1 MTSDAHPAL
10 SALPPDLAEPAAAGA
25 REELTRLLADLE
37 TRALPVGRLHR
48 GWILGAL
55 QARLAAGYLAAWIRA
70 GFADADEAARLRN
83 EAHLAA
89 ALRLLGTMAY
99 LRGAV
104 AKVGQLLANWPT
116 LAPGPFAETL
126 AALHFEAPPM
136 HFSLLREALR
146 GELGR
151 DPEEVFADFDTRPFA
166 AASLGQVHRARLHDG
181 TEVAVKVQYPGIE
194 RTIRADFDNLLA
206 VLLPMRLT
214 RDWDNLREQLRDIAD
229 MLELE
234 TDYRREARMQSLA
247 RATLATL
254 PDVVVPRVHEELST
268 GRVLVTDLL
277 RGQHLDAFL
286 ADAPT
291 QARRDERGRQ
301 IMSVAF
307 RLYYG
312 ANLIYSDPHPG
323 NFVFLPD
330 GRLGVIDFGS
340 CRLLQGD
347 ELEFVRLLERAFQGD
362 SAAWE
367 HGIKLGTR
375 LADDAPMGA
384 EHRRLITAFSNWL
397 WEPLRHEGAFDLG
410 SEDYFPRGVALWSE
424 FVRRRL
430 TRSHPLNT
438 WINRN
443 FIGLRALCYRLGARV
458 DMRALH
464 AAATAQRPAGL

>member
-10 SALPPDLAEPAAAGA
+10 SALPADLQEPAAADA
-25 REELTRLLADLE
+25 RAELTRLLADIE

-55 QARLAAGYLAAWIRA
+55 QARLAAGYVAAWIRA
-70 GFADADEAARLRN
+70 GFADAGEAERLRN

-89 ALRLLGTMAY
+89 ALRTLGTMAY

-116 LAPGPFAETL
+116 LAPRPFAETL

-151 DPEEVFADFDTRPFA
+151 DPEQVFADFDLRPFA

-181 TEVAVKVQYPGIE
+181 TEVAVKVQYPGIA

-206 VLLPMRLT
+206 LLLPMRLT
-214 RDWDNLREQLRDIAD
+214 HNWDNLREQLRDIVD

-247 RATLATL
+247 RATLAPL

-268 GRVLVTDLL
+268 GRVLVSDLL
-277 RGQHLDAFL
+277 RGQHLEAFL
-286 ADAPT
+286 AESPT

-301 IMSVAF
+301 IMAVAF
-307 RLYYG
+307 RFYYG
-312 ANLIYSDPHPG
+312 ANLLYTDPHPG
-323 NFVFLPD
+323 NFLFLPD

-340 CRLLQGD
+340 CRVLQGD
-347 ELEFVRLLERAFQGD
+347 ELDFVRLMERAFAGD
-362 SAAWE
+362 AAAWE
-367 HGIKLGTR
+367 RGLKLGTR
-375 LADDAPMGA
+375 LADDAPMDA

-397 WEPLRHEGAFDLG
+397 WEPLRHEGPFDLG
-410 SEDYFPRGVALWSE
+410 SEDYFPCGVALWSE

-430 TRSHPLNT
+430 TRSHPLNI

-464 AAATAQRPAGL
+464 AAGAAQRPGL